1 MRGAVVVCLGR
12 FGPRAWGDGGLPGS
26 RVAEPAGPEAVVACF
41 GRLSSWSCW
50 ATVPAVMS
58 AC

>member
-1 MRGAVVVCLGR
+1 MRGSVVVCLGR

-50 ATVPAVMS
+50 ATGP
-58 AC
+58 